1 MIEFVIMKA
10 PDCYVGYVPSMMYV
24 ASSGLTREDV
34 MADLLYQ
41 VSMMCDAFFEEE
53 TMSMLNELNITL
65 NESDESRTS

>member
-24 ASSGLTREDV
+24 ASCAMTREEV

-41 VSMMCDAFFEEE
+41 VSVMCDTFFEEE
-53 TMSMLNELNITL
+53 TMTILNELNITL
-65 NESDESRTS
+65 NESDEPRTS